1 MSSAIEE
8 KYSES
13 PPWYTIAIHDSY
25 IVKQRSYWGMLDLFP
40 PIVMCHFISYHCNVC
55 ALKRANDAKEWK
67 ISAAGTWA
75 WWGSSCIKCLLSS
88 HSSSCMIICLLY
100 RHHNSPLYQRVI
112 HVEHGDCNKKHWRV
126 IREEHVDCKSCST
139 APDAGR
145 LQVNMVAA
153 AIS

>member
-13 PPWYTIAIHDSY
+13 PPWYTIAIHDSCEATQLLRKAWC
-25 IVKQRSYWGMLDLFP
+25 VSNNCD
-40 PIVMCHFISYHCNVC
+40 VSFISDRCNVC
-55 ALKRANDAKEWK
+55 ALKCANDAKEWK
-67 ISAAGTWA
+67 ISAGTWG
-75 WWGSSCIKCLLSS
+75 WHGSSCIKCLLSS
-88 HSSSCMIICLLY
+88 LSSSCMIICLLY

-126 IREEHVDCKSCST
+126 IRVEHVDCKLCST

-145 LQVNMVAA
+145 LQVNMVAG